1 MFVINFS
8 LYFLS
13 DLKTGTPEDKGA
25 NGTSVGRS
33 EDQMVA
39 ITLEDAENSLNILG
53 IHDGH
58 LHSIIENNPPG
69 TVVRVMQNCRMPKI
83 PDRPD
88 ISNELEEREVAIT
101 ERIRVLEIKES
112 EIRRRERKG
121 LQEERD
127 LKERLQFLTDKVADL
142 QQKLDKS
149 CWDATE
155 PERGIRDAEDDLFS
169 LDD

>member
-25 NGTSVGRS
+25 NGTSVGR
-33 EDQMVA
+33 
-39 ITLEDAENSLNILG
+39 
-53 IHDGH
+53 
-58 LHSIIENNPPG
+58 
-69 TVVRVMQNCRMPKI
+69 
-83 PDRPD
+83 PD

-101 ERIRVLEIKES
+101 ARIRVLEIKES

-127 LKERLQFLTDKVADL
+127 LKERLQFLTDKVVDL

-149 CWDATE
+149 CWDVTE
-155 PERGIRDAEDDLFS
+155 LERGIRDAEDDLFS